1 LHHGGLSPSSVF
13 WEDGGYVL
21 GEFTHKKEEM
31 MVERDLI
38 GLGTLAVYSGAY
50 KDKRGYQ
57 ATALSAKNTLKGLQ
71 WSAPFKSLL
80 ESLLDARPKS
90 LREVSISLRDLP
102 VPAAF
107 PVPVTLPAL
116 NISDMQSK
124 PSSASNPISSD
135 RFFQQVSSRGDNLVR
150 DAAVPSAITAAVG
163 SVHMQTPKVTDRL
176 PVTQGTEHSVRKE
189 LTERKTQTAGER
201 SQFNFSKG
209 YDIPIELQDE
219 DDIDYSQ
226 ASPQSIQPSQH
237 SIDLG
242 NRSKESIDQHSMFI
256 PPADLSSVQPSN
268 QFFDPRSDVSWQ
280 EEDSQS
286 DAEFS
291 RFTV

>member
-1 LHHGGLSPSSVF
+1 
-13 WEDGGYVL
+13 
-21 GEFTHKKEEM
+21 

-38 GLGTLAVYSGAY
+38 GLGTLAVYSGVY

-57 ATALSAKNTLKGLQ
+57 ATSLSAKNTLKGLQ
-71 WSAPFKSLL
+71 WSVPFKSLI

-102 VPAAF
+102 VPVAL

-116 NISDMQSK
+116 NISNMQFK
-124 PSSASNPISSD
+124 PSSAGIPSSSD
-135 RFFQQVSSRGDNLVR
+135 RLFQQVSSRGDNLAR

-176 PVTQGTEHSVRKE
+176 PVTQRTEHSVRKE
-189 LTERKTQTAGER
+189 LTVRDTQTAGER

-242 NRSKESIDQHSMFI
+242 NRSKESIDQPSRFI
-256 PPADLSSVQPSN
+256 PPADISSVQPSN
-268 QFFDPRSDVSWQ
+268 QSFDPRSEASWQ
-280 EEDSQS
+280 EGEDSDSQS
-286 DAEFS
+286 DEEFS